1 MKYLKYTLAISLMA
15 IAGTQRMEACG
26 PFYPEKPNHIK
37 MFRSCSPELE
47 SQWQEGCR
55 FQDYEK
61 EENCLLWQNI
71 TSPSIPL
78 DDIERVIYTAGLRD
92 LQDLPAGS
100 LSDNKFAQWL
110 CMPGHAEDL
119 EYVSMAKE
127 IEEIRAHMANPW
139 YYAYDEDE
147 EHVRLDEL
155 MRKCRTYTGKRH
167 ADRYALQLM
176 RLHFSAGDFKS
187 CRELWENS
195 ISNMPANIITDMA
208 TSYAGG
214 AYYRCGN
221 RDKAI
226 ELYTRSQDIGSLITL
241 KAWGDT
247 EEESE
252 YTDTRV
258 KQLEYIFNRFPNSP
272 LLGIKLQE
280 HVRNRESFVYGYEIW
295 AARDFHDPVEVKT
308 RREGDSLVTDDERAF
323 YDELKNFARKAV
335 SSDKCRQKGMWLYTL
350 GYLYY
355 LDGNTGKAETW
366 LGKAEHADATPFIKE
381 SIHAFRILMDAGHAN
396 SSSAYRRKLLRHLK
410 WLDERMK
417 KDAPLHPDRM
427 WQFDNKMNQPV
438 CYWQDVARKV
448 LLGEVCPKMRQ
459 AGNTPLALQLANYAT
474 NRIHQLSPQY
484 EALYTGWSDST
495 GYEYYTKTIPFD
507 EYRKT
512 WPGRNYHDFSSQF
525 FNAIYDAKADDAA
538 RYAEK
543 IDKPASD
550 LDRFLNARSYVDHDY
565 IFEIVGTL
573 YLREMDYEKASYW
586 LSRVSTGYQSR
597 TNIAKEGY
605 FRLDPFRYQAD
616 KAYFI
621 ADSCDYKL
629 RFAQEMVCLDNIIHS
644 NAEANRKAEAKIR
657 FAIGLRNSFGK
668 CWYLTEYGHNIFLG
682 SDGENVRGGRWYT
695 SADREGFRNNTFAQE
710 AYTRVDTMI
719 KEAIAEFT
727 DPEKAA
733 QAQLEMMNH
742 ATLMKTY
749 PGTQAAE
756 YIRTRCDNYHDYALQ
771 KR

>member
-26 PFYPEKPNHIK
+26 PFYPEKPEHIK
-37 MFRSCSPELE
+37 MFRSCSLELE

-61 EENCLLWQNI
+61 EENCLLWQKI

-78 DDIERVIYTAGLRD
+78 KDIEKVIYTAHLSDLR
-92 LQDLPAGS
+92 DLPAGS

-110 CMPGHAEDL
+110 CLPGHGDDL

-127 IEEIRAHMANPW
+127 IEEIRDHMADTW

-167 ADRYALQLM
+167 ADRYALQLI
-176 RLHFSAGDFKS
+176 RLYFTTGDFKS
-187 CRELWENS
+187 CRELWENT
-195 ISNMPANIITDMA
+195 ISDMPANIITDMA
-208 TSYAGG
+208 ASYAGG

-226 ELYTRSQDIGSLITL
+226 ELYTRSQDIGSLINL
-241 KAWGDT
+241 KAWEGT
-247 EEESE
+247 EEKSE
-252 YTDTRV
+252 YTDLRV

-272 LLGIKLQE
+272 LLSVKLQE
-280 HVRNRESFVYGYEIW
+280 YIRNRESFLYGFEIW
-295 AARDFHDPVEVKT
+295 ADRDFHDPVEVKT
-308 RREGDSLVTDDERAF
+308 RWEDNSLVADDERTF
-323 YDELKNFARKAV
+323 YDELKRFARKAV
-335 SSDKCRQKGMWLYTL
+335 SSEKCRQKGMWLYAL

-355 LDGNTGKAETW
+355 LDGDMSQADTW

-381 SIHAFRILMDAGHAN
+381 SVHAFRILMDAGHAN
-396 SSSAYRRKLLRHLK
+396 NSRDYRRKLLRHLE

-417 KDAPLHPDRM
+417 TDVHLTPDQK
-427 WQFDNKMNQPV
+427 WQYDNKMNYSV
-438 CYWQDVARKV
+438 SYWQDVARKV
-448 LLGEVCPKMRQ
+448 LLGEVCPKIRQ
-459 AGNTPLALQLANYAT
+459 TGNTPLALQLANYAT
-474 NRIHQLSPQY
+474 NRIHQLSPLY
-484 EALYTGWSDST
+484 EATYAGWNDST
-495 GYEYYTKTIPFD
+495 GYEYYDKIIPID

-512 WPGRNYHDFSSQF
+512 WPGRNVFDFTNQF
-525 FNAIYDAKADDAA
+525 FKEIYAAKADDAA

-543 IDKPASD
+543 IDRPTSD
-550 LDRFLNARSYVDHDY
+550 LDRFLNDRSYINRDY
-565 IFEIVGTL
+565 LFDIVGTL
-573 YLREMDYEKASYW
+573 YLREMDYEKASRW
-586 LSRVSTGYQSR
+586 LARVSTGYQSR

-605 FRLDPFRYQAD
+605 FRLDPFRYQSD
-616 KAYFI
+616 KKRLI

-629 RFAQEMVCLDNIIHS
+629 RFAQEMVRLDNMIHS
-644 NAEANRKAEAKIR
+644 DAEANRKAEAKIR
-657 FAIGLRNSFGK
+657 FAIGLRNSFGR
-668 CWYLTEYGHNIFLG
+668 CWYLTEYGHNMFLE
-682 SDGENVRGGRWYT
+682 SDYENNHWCWYT
-695 SADREGFRNNTFAQE
+695 TADREGFKDNTFAQE
-710 AYTRVDTMI
+710 AYKRGDDLM
-719 KEAIAEFT
+719 KEAITEFT

-742 ATLMKTY
+742 ATLMKEY
-749 PGTQAAE
+749 PATKAAE
-756 YIRTRCDNYHDYALQ
+756 YIRTRCDNYYDYALQ